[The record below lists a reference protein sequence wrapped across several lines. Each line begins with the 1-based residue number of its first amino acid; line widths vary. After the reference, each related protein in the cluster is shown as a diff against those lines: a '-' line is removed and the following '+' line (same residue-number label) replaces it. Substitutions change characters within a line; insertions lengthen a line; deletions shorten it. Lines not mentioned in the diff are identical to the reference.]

1 MTNRATFSTSRAI
14 KLWLGETS
22 TYNFSVNLSMG
33 LSSAFLIKLLG
44 YGPAE
49 LGFITSIR
57 MLAIAISMFPAA
69 VLVEGLREKR
79 KTTWLI
85 SGAISR
91 IGWCLIPISLLFPK
105 PFNLVY
111 LSALVFTAQFA
122 SGICSVA
129 SLDVVGDLIPG
140 TTATEVFSRASR
152 YTYLSTAVSQ
162 LAGLAAFIAP
172 IDTLLGYVIAYI
184 VALAFATV
192 STFLLYLIP
201 DPGKAEKLE
210 EEGNLF
216 KRSIR
221 VVASDP
227 KLRKYLLVISMFNF
241 AVGIPAPFWD
251 YLVMSVTGG
260 RELFI
265 PLKNMANLFVK
276 VACVKWWKSN
286 AERRGLRKVLVRGM
300 AFTSLV
306 PLLYAEASTGTEVI
320 FAEAVSGF
328 VWTPVDLGTSIYNV
342 YLPPSTTRPVYI
354 SAVNLFVNS
363 AFSVATTVGTIV
375 AVSTGSVF
383 PTLMISA
390 MLRGLTAAIA
400 HKSLPEVEDSPSF
413 VQPKG
418 S

>member
-1 MTNRATFSTSRAI
+1 MANNSALRTSRAI

-57 MLAIAISMFPAA
+57 MFAIAVSMFPAA

-91 IGWCLIPISLLFPK
+91 IGWCLIPISLLVPR

-111 LSALVFTAQFA
+111 LSALMFTAQFA

-140 TTATEVFSRASR
+140 NTATEVFSRAGR

-162 LAGLAAFIAP
+162 LAGLVAFIAP
-172 IDTLLGYVIAYI
+172 IDTILGYVIAYI
-184 VALAFATV
+184 VALASASV

-201 DPGKAEKLE
+201 DPGKDEKLE
-210 EEGNLF
+210 EGGLF
-216 KRSIR
+216 KRSIK
-221 VVASDP
+221 VVVSDP
-227 KLRKYLLVISMFNF
+227 KLRKYLLVVSMFNF

-265 PLKNMANLFVK
+265 PLKNMANLSVK

-306 PLLYAEASTGTEVI
+306 PLLYAEASTGTDVI
-320 FAEAVSGF
+320 FVEAVSGF

-363 AFSVATTVGTIV
+363 AFSVAATVGTIV

-413 VQPKG
+413 VQPKVT
-418 S
+418 